1 MIALRRRRP
10 RHGPDLTAEY
20 VALAADIRH
29 LDEHTGRR
37 LEDAVREL
45 GIALA
50 FIDQAGLRADYEL
63 YAAAARRT
71 PTTHGS

>member
-20 VALAADIRH
+20 AALARDIRH
-29 LDEHTGRR
+29 LDEQTGRR

-45 GIALA
+45 EIVHA
-50 FIDQAGLRADYEL
+50 FLDLRGLRADYEL